1 MNIIKIKYYEKI
13 YENPLPQ
20 NYKSLKEEIRKIIEK
35 DENFEI
41 KYNDED
47 DDEITINNEED
58 YSFFLTQTNH
68 LIYLKEKSYSEKT
81 TNYESLR
88 SLSKNENYNSPLYI
102 HLKKKNEELEKK
114 NEELIK
120 DNEELIKENKEL
132 IKENK
137 ELIKEN
143 EELKKE
149 KEILEALINNVKNE
163 NENEKLKRKN

>member
-58 YSFFLTQTNH
+58 YSLFL
-68 LIYLKEKSYSEKT
+68 KKT
-81 TNYESLR
+81 TFNLF
-88 SLSKNENYNSPLYI
+88 
-102 HLKKKNEELEKK
+102 
-114 NEELIK
+114 
-120 DNEELIKENKEL
+120 
-132 IKENK
+132 
-137 ELIKEN
+137 
-143 EELKKE
+143 
-149 KEILEALINNVKNE
+149 
-163 NENEKLKRKN
+163 KRKILF